1 MPNYNQ
7 MSTTNTSG
15 QYPAA
20 QPSIERGGHIAPQA
34 KAYLRK
40 NSITLGIENL
50 WDRTKAV
57 EAIYIAFAEGRALG
71 QIEKGGE
78 V

>member
-1 MPNYNQ
+1 MN
-7 MSTTNTSG
+7 TNN
-15 QYPAA
+15 PAGKTPVA

-40 NSITLGIENL
+40 NPITLGIENV
-50 WDRTKAV
+50 WDRNKAV
-57 EAIYIAFAEGRALG
+57 EAIYIAFAEGRRLG

-78 V
+78 L